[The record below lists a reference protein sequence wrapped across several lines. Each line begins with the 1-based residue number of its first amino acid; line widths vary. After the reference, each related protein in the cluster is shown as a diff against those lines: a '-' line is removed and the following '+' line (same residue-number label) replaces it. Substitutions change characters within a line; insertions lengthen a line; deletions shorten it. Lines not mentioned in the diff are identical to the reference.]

1 MAFMLDN
8 TMSPDHVTVRTSDL
22 LIATSESADPLV
34 DGAVLKALQLLR
46 RMLKVDAVFV
56 AELIDGARVTRV
68 GDGNGAMPM
77 NIGEVIPLER
87 TYCRLVLEGKLPE
100 FIPDVDALAQ
110 EVAPP
115 GLLTGLRG
123 HVMTS
128 IVLKD
133 GRVYGTLCCLS
144 ASPLAVDQE
153 RALENLRRSAR
164 FVADVLDGTSH

>member
-1 MAFMLDN
+1 MALMLDN
-8 TMSPDHVTVRTSDL
+8 AMSPHEVTIRTSDL
-22 LIATSESADPLV
+22 LIATPDASDPLL

-46 RMLKVDAVFV
+46 RMLRVDAVFV

-68 GDGNGAMPM
+68 GETTGAMPM
-77 NIGEVIPLER
+77 NPGEVIPLER

-100 FIPDVDALAQ
+100 FIADVDALA
-110 EVAPP
+110 EDMAPRGLLP
-115 GLLTGLRG
+115 GLHG
-123 HVMTS
+123 HVMTP

-153 RALENLRRSAR
+153 KALSNLRRSAQ
-164 FVADVLDGTSH
+164 FVADALDGTTH